1 MGRLSDGQFGSKKAW
16 LAIDASP
23 IMVDRVHAAWGSGDI
38 PGVLLIYIK
47 AAFTSVGKGRLVNF
61 MKVR

>member
-1 MGRLSDGQFGSKKAW
+1 
-16 LAIDASP
+16 
-23 IMVDRVHAAWGSGDI
+23 MVDRVHAAWGSGDI